1 MECKVLPRT
10 PFSETPLAKNKTP
23 IGDSETAKQKIK
35 TPIWIEFFLIVE
47 FEDSKYRHLM
57 SVYSAT

>member
-1 MECKVLPRT
+1 VKRRSVE
-10 PFSETPLAKNKTP
+10 NKTP
-23 IGDSETAKQKIK
+23 IGDSEMAKQKIK